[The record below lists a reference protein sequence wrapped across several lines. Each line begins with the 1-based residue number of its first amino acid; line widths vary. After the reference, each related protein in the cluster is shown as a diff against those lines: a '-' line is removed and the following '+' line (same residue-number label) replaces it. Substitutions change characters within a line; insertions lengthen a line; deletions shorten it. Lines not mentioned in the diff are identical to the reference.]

1 MISLA
6 KANKNF
12 ILKKVRSITI
22 EDRATNEQKVSL
34 VQLKNIGLSTNQEFT
49 DATGKDNVTL
59 ARFETAK
66 KATITAS
73 SGMVSTNYLAMQL
86 GAEIETVKGKSGMIR
101 VTEIL
106 ETTDGQTVTLK
117 NKAQGLLGNE
127 VKWIYAEEFGAAGQG
142 YKQHSSADATRF
154 KYDAGT
160 KIITLPTGVFKSGDK
175 VVVSYYPK
183 FSEMERIVNSAN
195 NYSAVGRV
203 IIDAYFSDPCDDQDV
218 LVQIKMERGKISG
231 TLDLQFGDQSAV
243 QNIEIEALTNVCEEN
258 QSLFEIYV
266 YDLENVTDV

>member
-1 MISLA
+1 MIDLA
-6 KANKNF
+6 KTNKNYV
-12 ILKKVRSITI
+12 LKKVRSITV
-22 EDRATNEQKVSL
+22 EDRATGEQKVSL
-34 VQLKNIGLSTNQEFT
+34 VQLKNIGLSTSQDFT

-86 GAEIETVKGKSGMIR
+86 GAEIESVKGKSGLVR
-101 VTEIL
+101 VTEVI
-106 ETTDGQTVTLK
+106 ETTDGTSVTLK
-117 NKAQGLLGNE
+117 NKAQGTLGNE
-127 VKWIYAEEFGAAGQG
+127 IKWIYAEEFGAAGQG

-160 KIITLPTGVFKSGDK
+160 KVITLPTGVFKSGDK
-175 VVVSYYPK
+175 IVVTYYPK
-183 FSEMERIVNSAN
+183 FTEVERIVNSAN

-203 IIDAYFSDPCDDQDV
+203 IIDAYFTDPCDDQDV

-231 TLDLQFGDQSAV
+231 ALDLQFGDQAAV
-243 QNIEIEALTNVCEEN
+243 QNIEIEALTNVCDQN
-258 QSLFEIYV
+258 QSLFEIYI
-266 YDLENVTDV
+266 YDMDNVTDL